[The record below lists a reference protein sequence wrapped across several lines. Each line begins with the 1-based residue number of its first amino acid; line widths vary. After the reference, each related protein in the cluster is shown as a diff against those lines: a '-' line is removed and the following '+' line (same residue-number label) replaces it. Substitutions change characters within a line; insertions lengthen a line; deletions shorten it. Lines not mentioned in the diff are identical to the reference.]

1 MSGQEDLSEESK
13 ANELKKKNLFL
24 LVGGIILLVLPL
36 LIILL
41 SKLSSL
47 RTAQPSQM
55 NGSMFYAR
63 TIKVGQKLT
72 PAPAPAPSG
81 TPSGLTPPIQS
92 SLGMVIGYKT
102 PQAPPAPKPKIKAQ
116 KAPKKVFRSKSLAQ
130 LKAQKPA
137 QTVQPVS
144 IPHLK
149 PSPFGNPISQ
159 GGSPISAPGAGQVPN
174 AGSIIQNVM
183 KGMPQGQSVPPNV
196 QQIIQQ
202 ATQGGGAPPVPPPT
216 GQ

>member
-1 MSGQEDLSEESK
+1 MIGQEDLSEESK

-24 LVGGIILLVLPL
+24 LIGGIILLVLPL
-36 LIILL
+36 LIILF

-47 RTAQPSQM
+47 RNAKPSQM

-63 TIKVGQKLT
+63 TLKVGQKLT

-81 TPSGLTPPIQS
+81 TPSGLTPPTQS
-92 SLGMVIGYKT
+92 SLGMVVGYKT
-102 PQAPPAPKPKIKAQ
+102 PPAPPAPKPKIKAK
-116 KAPKKVFRSKSLAQ
+116 KASKKVFQSKSLAQ
-130 LKAQKPA
+130 LKAKKPA

-149 PSPFGNPISQ
+149 PSPFGNPASQ

-183 KGMPQGQSVPPNV
+183 KGMPQGQSMPPNV
-196 QQIIQQ
+196 QQMIQQ
-202 ATQGGGAPPVPPPT
+202 ATQGGGAPAVPPPT